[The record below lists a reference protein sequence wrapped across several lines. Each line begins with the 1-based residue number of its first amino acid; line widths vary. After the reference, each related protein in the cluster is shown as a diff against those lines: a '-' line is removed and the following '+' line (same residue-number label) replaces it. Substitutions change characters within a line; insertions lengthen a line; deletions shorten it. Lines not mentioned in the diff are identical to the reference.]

1 MTTRKCMICGNT
13 FVPFKANHSYCSDDC
28 RAIVREESDRVYNTK
43 VRERLHELNIEKYG
57 VPVCPTREGSG
68 QYTRRI
74 GVVESPLKGVKKR
87 EYHKWHRETQ
97 EKILNIIEK
106 ERNGV
111 SIRDIYNSKIP
122 AFNNEQCLSYTQI
135 AHSIENLLDYELVER
150 VWVIQD
156 IELNKNTMAVINY
169 SENHRRQGM
178 WIYMP
183 NNKRIRVGIGFINNH
198 EYNIKK
204 YKYFKKLDN
213 KCKHMKPKRKTK

>member
-1 MTTRKCMICGNT
+1 MNKRTKLSMTTRDCMICGST

-87 EYHKWHRETQ
+87 EYYKWRREAQ

-111 SIRDIYNSKIP
+111 SLRDIYNSKIP
-122 AFNNEQCLSYTQI
+122 AFNNEQCLNYTQI
-135 AHSIENLLDYELVER
+135 AHSIENLLDYELVQR
-150 VWVIQD
+150 VWVI
-156 IELNKNTMAVINY
+156 LRK
-169 SENHRRQGM
+169 QGM
-178 WIYMP
+178 WIYTP

-213 KCKHMKPKRKTK
+213 KCKHMKPKRKKV

>member
-1 MTTRKCMICGNT
+1 MNKRTKLNMTTRKCMICGNT

-87 EYHKWHRETQ
+87 EYYKWRREAQ

-111 SIRDIYNSKIP
+111 SLRDIYNSKIP
-122 AFNNEQCLSYTQI
+122 AFNNEQCLNYTQI
-135 AHSIENLLDYELVER
+135 AHSIENLLDYELVQR
-150 VWVIQD
+150 VWVI
-156 IELNKNTMAVINY
+156 LRK
-169 SENHRRQGM
+169 QGM
-178 WIYMP
+178 WIYTP

-213 KCKHMKPKRKTK
+213 KCKHMKPKRKKV